1 MDTSSEPEIWSVLQT
16 GMRSYLKVNTRMVL
30 PREVHVKLGQR
41 MLRAGLRMRVPF
53 RREPRTAPAAA
64 RAVAT
69 QGTSLCTVRKYI
81 HLSGTESPRQGAT
94 WAHSPARPP
103 GRLRPAGCGD
113 LSDHGTAPLPGRA
126 SPPMKAGAESGT
138 HDALWPPW
146 RIP

>member
-94 WAHSPARPP
+94 WAHLPARPP
-103 GRLRPAGCGD
+103 GRLRPAHVQHRGVGRCVWQAAET
-113 LSDHGTAPLPGRA
+113 SVTMERLPSQVGRVR
-126 SPPMKAGAESGT
+126 
-138 HDALWPPW
+138 L
-146 RIP
+146 